1 MYQLLNNESW
11 TRNLINYTMLAVE
24 IKGYRLLV
32 EKTSKVIIRRDII
45 RFNETDFGY
54 TETVKSKETVEIDID
69 LEKANV
75 IGKN

>member
-1 MYQLLNNESW
+1 MYQLLNDESW

-32 EKTSKVIIRRDII
+32 EKTSKLIIRRDVT
-45 RFNETDFGY
+45 FNETDFGY
-54 TETVKSKETVEIDID
+54 TEAVKSKETVEIYID